1 MGKHLFI
8 AEKPSVAK
16 EFAKVLGV
24 NGNAGNG
31 YLESKD
37 YVVTWCVGHLVTMSY
52 PDAYDPALKKWS
64 DRKSTRL
71 NSSHRLESRM
81 PSSA

>member
-31 YLESKD
+31 
-37 YVVTWCVGHLVTMSY
+37 
-52 PDAYDPALKKWS
+52 
-64 DRKSTRL
+64 
-71 NSSHRLESRM
+71 
-81 PSSA
+81 

>member
-37 YVVTWCVGHLVTMSY
+37 YVVTLVCRSFGY
-52 PDAYDPALKKWS
+52 NEL
-64 DRKSTRL
+64 
-71 NSSHRLESRM
+71 SRCL
-81 PSSA
+81 